1 MRDPITPIYGALTL
15 IFFPIIVAYMV
26 DYLYT
31 LWDKLFPKKQKY
43 RE

>member
-1 MRDPITPIYGALTL
+1 MRDPITPIYGSLIL